1 MAAFFLPG
9 PAWSA
14 CVSPGE
20 VTARVLAVVPDAAPV
35 THGGAVAGRLLA
47 LFNATPPVTEAT
59 ADRAIVYSSDRL
71 AEVLAVLFQDGCRV
85 GAVRITR
92 AAYRSLLRGVTG
104 VAT

>member
-1 MAAFFLPG
+1 MAA

-20 VTARVLAVVPDAAPV
+20 VTARVLAQVPEAAPV

-47 LFNATPPVTEAT
+47 LYNATPPATAAT
-59 ADRAIVYSSDRL
+59 ADQAIVYSSDRL
-71 AEVLAVLFQDGCRV
+71 AEILAVLFQDGCRI
-85 GAVRITR
+85 GAVRLPGT
-92 AAYRSLLRGVTG
+92 AYRSLLRGVIG

>member
-1 MAAFFLPG
+1 M

-20 VTARVLAVVPDAAPV
+20 VTEAVLAQVPDAAPV

-71 AEVLAVLFQDGCRV
+71 AEVLAVLFQGGCRV
-85 GAVRITR
+85 GAVRIPG

>member
-1 MAAFFLPG
+1 MAAFFVAP
-9 PAWSA
+9 PAWPA

-59 ADRAIVYSSDRL
+59 ADRAIVYASDRL
-71 AEVLAVLFQDGCRV
+71 AEVLAVLFEDGCRI
-85 GAVRITR
+85 GAVRIPS

>member
-1 MAAFFLPG
+1 MAALSLPG

-20 VTARVLAVVPDAAPV
+20 VTARVLAQVPDAAPA

-47 LFNATPPVTEAT
+47 LFNATPPATAAT

-71 AEVLAVLFQDGCRV
+71 AQVLAVLFQDGCRI
-85 GAVRITR
+85 GAVRLPGT
-92 AAYRSLLRGVTG
+92 AYRSLLRGVTG